1 MKSLNKVTLIGRL
14 GKDPEIQ
21 RFDENMMVAK
31 FSIATSESYK
41 DKTGNLIE
49 NTEWHNIVIWR
60 KLAEIAEKFLKKG
73 SMVYLEGKLR
83 SRSWDD
89 KDGTKRYTTE
99 IVADNFIMLDKK
111 SDSYN
116 NNVVSSDATPAKTNE
131 KTSTES
137 VDDLPF

>member
-60 KLAEIAEKFLKKG
+60 KLAEIAEKFLKAAD
-73 SMVYLEGKLR
+73 VAEEKLQEY
-83 SRSWDD
+83 W
-89 KDGTKRYTTE
+89 E
-99 IVADNFIMLDKK
+99 
-111 SDSYN
+111 
-116 NNVVSSDATPAKTNE
+116 
-131 KTSTES
+131 ES
-137 VDDLPF
+137 